1 MRIGQLASAAGVSL
15 ETIRFYESKGL
26 LPPAQRLP
34 NNYRVYSEKHLARL
48 HFIRHCRLLDIGLD
62 DIHRLISL
70 DTSDAQQAQCLHELI
85 NKHVKAVSERIAEL
99 QLLRENLLDLSA
111 RCNGHHSSG
120 HCGIME
126 SLEAYSQ
133 EGGCCSEFMN
143 IKHSK

>member
-1 MRIGQLASAAGVSL
+1 MRSRLSVCMSSL
-15 ETIRFYESKGL
+15 
-26 LPPAQRLP
+26 
-34 NNYRVYSEKHLARL
+34 
-48 HFIRHCRLLDIGLD
+48 
-62 DIHRLISL
+62 
-70 DTSDAQQAQCLHELI
+70 TSMSRHELI